1 MTSDRGKRQKVEQN
15 AGGSQRSQTRRMR
28 STKKENAVAIEQGAE
43 IKASLV
49 IAEITPAE
57 GEAGTQRQRPKSVRS
72 VKWECKQRIIAEMD
86 QIVTGLIEKAK
97 QGGCSQAKLLLI
109 MADKDDGSKPEDKAA
124 RVAADTS
131 LAELLL
137 GELGGAPK
145 SAVPVKKRGNRRK
158 SAGSSTKAGATPL
171 PEEPAV
177 AVQPEK

>member
-15 AGGSQRSQTRRMR
+15 AGGSQRRQTRRMR
-28 STKKENAVAIEQGAE
+28 STKKKNAVAIEQDAV

-49 IAEITPAE
+49 IEEVTPAE

-97 QGGCSQAKLLLI
+97 LGGCSQAKLLLTI
-109 MADKDDGSKPEDKAA
+109 ADKDDGSKPEDKAA

-137 GELGGAPK
+137 GEFGGAPK
-145 SAVPVKKRGNRRK
+145 SAVPVKKRGYRRK

-177 AVQPEK
+177 AV